1 MRAKIAPVDQFV
13 AQLQAVGIQGFTREL
28 LAIPGRKFRID
39 VAFPQDMLAVECMGG
54 VFQMGRHT
62 RGTGY
67 TKDCEKACLLAI
79 EGWHLMPVTSDQIK
93 AGLALKWVES
103 ALRVS
108 RIRRAQA
115 RGLV

>member
-1 MRAKIAPVDQFV
+1 MQLKTGLKPVDQFV

-28 LAIPGRKFRID
+28 QAIPGRKFRID
-39 VAFPQDMLAVECMGG
+39 VAFPAERLAVECMGG

-62 RGTGY
+62 RGAGY

-103 ALRVS
+103 ALRV
-108 RIRRAQA
+108 RRAQA